1 MNQAIKNDMVSF
13 NFYCR
18 NRLKKSLTYS
28 ICNGNFKNCRTL
40 LENIAQSDENSI
52 NINETGK
59 QKKKK
64 LLKLFSSLLALF
76 YVM

>member
-1 MNQAIKNDMVSF
+1 MNQATKNDMVSF

-40 LENIAQSDENSI
+40 LESIAQSDESSI

-59 QKKKK
+59 HK
-64 LLKLFSSLLALF
+64 LKQINFF
-76 YVM
+76 